1 LPWIAAQVLDLMRKP
16 SRRPALILAAELTA
30 LGILDLHLLIPASLL
45 LIVATVAFGI
55 ARRADRL
62 YLNKLCKETGLA
74 LVTTAVVSSYWLIP
88 LLAGSNSQGRTIV
101 SVRSGDL
108 AAYSASADPVFGL
121 IPNLLGLY
129 GFWAEE
135 TGRFTSMKAFV
146 PLWPVILLVL
156 IGLAALGAKAAI
168 QRWTEIDFAGGRPWV
183 WALLGAGVI
192 A

>member
-1 LPWIAAQVLDLMRKP
+1 E
-16 SRRPALILAAELTA
+16 LIKNLAFVAGATLV
-30 LGILDLHLLIPASLL
+30 ASL
-45 LIVATVAFGI
+45 
-55 ARRADRL
+55 
-62 YLNKLCKETGLA
+62 
-74 LVTTAVVSSYWLIP
+74 YWLIP
-88 LLAGSNSQGRTIV
+88 FLAGSNAEGQVIA
-101 SVRSGDL
+101 SVGTADL
-108 AAYSASADPVFGL
+108 DAYSASFDPDLGL
-121 IPNLLGLY
+121 VPNLLGLY
-129 GFWAEE
+129 GFWAED